1 MSTPE
6 GRVKAQ
12 VKDWLTAQ
20 GIWHF
25 SPVSNGM
32 GRHGIPD
39 LICCA
44 GGLFLGIECKAPGK
58 KGTVTPLQRRE
69 LARIDQ
75 AGGIALVVDDASEL
89 PHLLGDLLRAGQ

>member
-1 MSTPE
+1 MTPE

-12 VKDWLTAQ
+12 VKDWLNAH
-20 GIWHF
+20 GVWHF

-44 GGLFLGIECKAPGK
+44 GGHFVGLECKAPGK
-58 KGTVTPLQRRE
+58 RHTVTPLQQRE
-69 LARIDQ
+69 LRKIDA
-75 AGGIALVVDDASEL
+75 AGGIALVVDDASQL
-89 PHLLGDLLRAGQ
+89 PHLLGDLIRANQ